1 MAVGIYLALNAGSSS
16 AHGWGVAM
24 STDTAFALGALA
36 LVGPRHL
43 DRLRVFVLTMVVV
56 DDILGLAVI
65 AVVYPED
72 FRWGPLALSLIPF
85 AAILALRQRR
95 LRIGVL
101 YLLLGGAAWLCFE
114 KSGVDPVVVGLVMGM
129 LVFAYTAP
137 RSRLERATER
147 FRAFREQPTAELA
160 RSASTELRL
169 ATSCERAAAAALPPL
184 DELRDRPD
192 VRAREHRHRG
202 RPRPALASGDLA
214 VTLGILPGS

>member
-1 MAVGIYLALNAGSSS
+1 
-16 AHGWGVAM
+16 M

-43 DRLRVFVLTMVVV
+43 DRLRVFLLTMVVV

-65 AVVYPED
+65 ALVYPED
-72 FRWGPLALSLIPF
+72 FRWRAAALSLIPF
-85 AAILALRQRR
+85 AAILVLRQRR

-101 YLLLGGAAWLCFE
+101 YLAARRGRLGRASRSRASTRSW
-114 KSGVDPVVVGLVMGM
+114 SGSCMGL

-160 RSASTELRL
+160 RSA
-169 ATSCERAAAAALPPL
+169 ATRAA
-184 DELRDRPD
+184 RSR
-192 VRAREHRHRG
+192 RR
-202 RPRPALASGDLA
+202 
-214 VTLGILPGS
+214 